1 MKRRSKPRDK
11 IRITLT
17 ENYFAVIMAGGGG
30 TRLWPLSRQSRPKQ
44 MLQLIDDHTL
54 FQIAVRRL
62 ETLFPPERILVV
74 TNKEHSLELR
84 KQAPELLEENFLLEP
99 QPRGTAPAIGLAA
112 AFLSKRAPDATMA
125 VLTAD
130 HYIGNEA
137 EFRNHLLA
145 AKELA
150 DQGYL
155 VTLGIEPT
163 YAATQYGYIQMG
175 DSLGEVGGYPA
186 YKVQR
191 FKEKPDAA
199 EAQMM
204 LDAGHYAW
212 NSGMFIWKAERIWA
226 EFAQQMKKL
235 QAALEKISRAWGT
248 AESDKV
254 MNYEWPRI
262 AAQTID
268 YGIMEHAKEVAV
280 IPAKGMEWNDV
291 GSWSS
296 LFEVLGADE
305 NGNLVRHEMH
315 LDFESRNSL
324 VFENKVHGNGQD
336 RIIVTVGVHDLV
348 VVDTGD
354 VLLVC
359 SKERSQDLRK
369 VIELLKE
376 KGLQRYL

>member
-1 MKRRSKPRDK
+1 M
-11 IRITLT
+11 T
-17 ENYFAVIMAGGGG
+17 ENYYAVILAGGGG

-44 MLQLIDDHTL
+44 MLQLIDDLTL
-54 FQIAVRRL
+54 FQVAVKRL
-62 ETLFPPERILVV
+62 ETLFSPERILVV
-74 TNKEHSLELR
+74 TNQQHSIELR
-84 KQAPELLEENFLLEP
+84 KQAPELLEKNFLLEP
-99 QPRGTAPAIGLAA
+99 QPRGTAPAIGLTA
-112 AFLSKRAPDATMA
+112 AFLRKHAPDAVMA
-125 VLTAD
+125 ILTAD

-150 DQGYL
+150 EQGHL
-155 VTLGIEPT
+155 VTLGIDPT
-163 YAATQYGYIQMG
+163 FPATQYGYIQMG
-175 DSLGEVGGYPA
+175 DSMGVVAGYPA
-186 YKVQR
+186 YIVQR
-191 FKEKPDAA
+191 FKEKPDAV
-199 EAQMM
+199 EAQRM

-212 NSGMFIWKAERIWA
+212 NSGMFVWKSKHIWS

-235 QAALEKISRAWGT
+235 HAALEKISNAWGT
-248 AESDKV
+248 PDFDQV
-254 MNYEWPRI
+254 LNYEWPRI

-268 YGIMEHAKEVAV
+268 YGIMEHAKDVVV

-305 NGNLVRHEMH
+305 HGNLVRHEMH
-315 LDFESRNSL
+315 FDFESRNSL
-324 VFENKVHGNGQD
+324 VHGNGQD
-336 RIIVTVGVHDLV
+336 RMIVTVGVQDLV

-354 VLLVC
+354 VLLIC

>member
-1 MKRRSKPRDK
+1 M
-11 IRITLT
+11 T
-17 ENYFAVIMAGGGG
+17 ENFYAVIMAGGGG

-54 FQIAVRRL
+54 FQVAVKRL
-62 ETLFPPERILVV
+62 ETLFPPEHILVV
-74 TNKEHSLELR
+74 TNAQHAIELR
-84 KQAPELLEENFLLEP
+84 KQAPELLEQNFLLEP
-99 QPRGTAPAIGLAA
+99 QPRGTAPAIGLAMA
-112 AFLSKRAPDATMA
+112 YLKKQDPGAVMA

-137 EFRNHLLA
+137 EFRSHLLA
-145 AKELA
+145 AKDLA
-150 DQGYL
+150 DKGHL

-163 YAATQYGYIQMG
+163 YPATQYGYIQMD
-175 DSLGEVGGYPA
+175 DSLGKIGGYPA

-191 FKEKPDAA
+191 FKEKPDSA
-199 EAQMM
+199 EAQRM
-204 LDAGHYAW
+204 LDAGHFAW
-212 NSGMFIWKAERIWA
+212 NSGMFVWKAERIWT
-226 EFAQQMKKL
+226 EFAQHMPKL
-235 QAALEKISRAWGT
+235 LTALDKISAAWGSP
-248 AESDKV
+248 EFDKV
-254 MNYEWPRI
+254 LNFEWPRI
-262 AAQTID
+262 DAQTID
-268 YGIMEHAKEVAV
+268 YGIMEHAKDVAV

-296 LFEVLGADE
+296 LFEVLGTDE
-305 NGNLVRHEMH
+305 NGNLVRHGNH

-324 VFENKVHGNGQD
+324 VQGNGQD
-336 RIIVTVGVHDLV
+336 RMIVTVGVENLV

-359 SKERSQDLRK
+359 SKARLQDLRK

>member
-1 MKRRSKPRDK
+1 M
-11 IRITLT
+11 T
-17 ENYFAVIMAGGGG
+17 ENYYAVIMAGGGG

-54 FQIAVRRL
+54 FQIAVKRL

-84 KQAPELLEENFLLEP
+84 KQAPELVEANFLLEP

-112 AFLSKRAPDATMA
+112 AFLKKQTPGAVMA

-137 EFRNHLLA
+137 EFRSHLLA
-145 AKELA
+145 ARELA
-150 DQGYL
+150 EQGHL
-155 VTLGIEPT
+155 VTLGIDPT

-175 DSLGEVGGYPA
+175 ESLGEVGGYPA

-191 FKEKPDAA
+191 FKEKPDAT
-199 EAQMM
+199 EAQRM
-204 LDAGHYAW
+204 LDAGGYAW
-212 NSGMFIWKAERIWA
+212 NSGMFIWKVERIWN
-226 EFAQQMKKL
+226 EFTQHMKNL
-235 QAALEKISRAWGT
+235 HAALEKISTAWGT
-248 AESDKV
+248 ADFAKV
-254 MNYEWPRI
+254 LDYEWPRI

-268 YGIMEHAKEVAV
+268 YGIMEHARDVVV

-291 GSWSS
+291 GSWPS

-305 NGNLVRHEMH
+305 HGNLVRHDLH
-315 LDFESRNSL
+315 FDFESRNSL
-324 VFENKVHGNGQD
+324 IHGNGKD
-336 RIIVTVGVHDLV
+336 RMIVTVGVENLV

-354 VLLVC
+354 VLLIC